1 MQFRSV
7 IALVAFATAV
17 TAAPCDSCDGGDSSD
32 SGDSGKCSP
41 NQELKC
47 CTGLTNGLNLNILP
61 ALCLRRLLRGQWR
74 APELSHHPALS
85 SSHFATASDDTRAMS
100 SGEMMGDSVNG
111 YVLLQ
116 LGGGSTLPASRC
128 THIVLG
134 PRSGNYNIRLHR

>member
-17 TAAPCDSCDGGDSSD
+17 TAAPCDSCDGGDSGD

-74 APELSHHPALS
+74 TPELSHHPALS
-85 SSHFATASDDTRAMS
+85 SSHFATASNDTRAMS
-100 SGEMMGDSVNG
+100 GGRGDA
-111 YVLLQ
+111 Q
-116 LGGGSTLPASRC
+116 LGKWICLTTVGRWQSSSS
-128 THIVLG
+128 I
-134 PRSGNYNIRLHR
+134 